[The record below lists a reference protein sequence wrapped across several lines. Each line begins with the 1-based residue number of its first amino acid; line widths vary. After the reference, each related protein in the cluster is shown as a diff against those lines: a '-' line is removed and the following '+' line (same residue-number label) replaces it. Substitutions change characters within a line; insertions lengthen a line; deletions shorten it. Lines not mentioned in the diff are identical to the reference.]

1 MPDIDFIRDTVL
13 SHAKETQK
21 EWLEKEFYWGEYSS
35 YPAAGGIIRLES
47 GWYAWS
53 NNDHSEPVFS
63 GPIPDADIIAY
74 LFNLRLGLEVEG
86 YRMDLAK
93 AVMYLKL
100 PKYRSLEEI
109 RGELSG
115 AASS

>member
-1 MPDIDFIRDTVL
+1 M
-13 SHAKETQK
+13 SHAKEIQK
-21 EWLEKEFYWGEYSS
+21 GWLEKEFYWGEYST
-35 YPAAGGIIRLES
+35 YPASSGIIRLES

-74 LFNLRLGLEVEG
+74 LFNLKLGLEVEG

-93 AVMYLKL
+93 AVMYLEL

-109 RGELSG
+109 RGDSSG
-115 AASS
+115 AANS

>member
-1 MPDIDFIRDTVL
+1 MPNIDFIRDTVL
-13 SHAKETQK
+13 SHAKEAQK
-21 EWLEKEFYWGEYSS
+21 GWLEKEFYWGEYST
-35 YPAAGGIIRLES
+35 YPAASGIIRLEG

-63 GPIPDADIIAY
+63 RPIPDADIIAY
-74 LFNLRLGLEVEG
+74 LFNLRLEVEG
-86 YRMDLAK
+86 YRMDPAK
-93 AVMYLKL
+93 AVMYLEL

-109 RGELSG
+109 RADSSG